1 MASNLTQ
8 LVIFTE
14 TYSAWYSSSGYSHHF
29 WLAAYVVKV
38 LERHAIAQ
46 GAVARIGGRS
56 PRTPLQTLLQQA
68 SWWRRGLNRW
78 YVLTYPDV
86 VCMVVRL
93 DCEHTF
99 TTALYGPIL
108 LNGKIFFL
116 SVYGSGLT
124 LSPLILRPQTGLLYQ
139 RLMTEDYR
147 ILQKWYIAE
156 EDRSDGM

>member
-8 LVIFTE
+8 LVRFTE
-14 TYSAWYSSSGYSHHF
+14 AYSACYSSSGYSHHF
-29 WLAAYVVKV
+29 WLATYVVKV
-38 LERHAIAQ
+38 LKRHAIAQ
-46 GAVARIGGRS
+46 SAVARVAGRS

-99 TTALYGPIL
+99 TTALYGRIL
-108 LNGKIFFL
+108 LNGKVFLFF
-116 SVYGSGLT
+116 YGSGMT

-147 ILQKWYIAE
+147 ILQKWYIAGE
-156 EDRSDGM
+156 NRRDRM